1 MLQGRVKLK
10 GALPVRSFLFIDL
23 TGFSLSPSFGI
34 ITFKDT
40 RERLKLKSLTIKL
53 ILFLN
58 YICIILTMGKILITQ
73 SSLSVQHFVPLM
85 LATLFL
91 GDITYIAACNLKE
104 NMILFLFCGL
114 LAVDSWYLI
123 FAAGPMNISEFWFR
137 LFSPVMLYLSVRF
150 CLIFL
155 FQGYKYKM
163 KKATDSLLA
172 VFCICAI
179 ACVFLT
185 ERIYA
190 CTYGLQLIGSIACFL
205 LVVLFH
211 RKRVAFVLKSE
222 KKSILL
228 SLAVTLAFFIIYYFL
243 TIDVKDHIG
252 NFGVYIVVL
261 IFFMSIHGI
270 VLKETDGVPIS
281 AVISFKEQLLLA
293 AVGTGILISVCI
305 VLNWPVTVF
314 ILLLNLALAF
324 IFLFNIILGENL
336 KHNNHIISRNSK
348 YTYALN
354 RLKHEEE
361 LKETF
366 SNFLHDEV
374 LQDLL
379 SIKNMLGKS
388 NRPEVQDL
396 IQETLNRLNIRIR
409 SQMQDYHPVLLKSLT
424 LKENLNELIQSIRTL
439 FPQRD
444 IDVSFECSD
453 TLFIPEPYDMLVYR
467 LIKELLTNIYKHSN
481 GNHAWIIL
489 SLEKDIVKL
498 YVCDNG
504 KRETLKEVDNNDPSL
519 WHKGLLS
526 MKEQIDDLG
535 GIFSVS
541 DNIPQGVRTEIQ
553 FLVKGD
559 VSYKHFVS

>member
-1 MLQGRVKLK
+1 M
-10 GALPVRSFLFIDL
+10 
-23 TGFSLSPSFGI
+23 
-34 ITFKDT
+34 
-40 RERLKLKSLTIKL
+40 KSITIKL
-53 ILFLN
+53 ILFIN
-58 YICIILTMGKILITQ
+58 YIFIILAIGKVLFTH
-73 SSLSVQHFVPLM
+73 SSLSVQHLVPLI

-114 LAVDSWYLI
+114 LSVDSWYLI
-123 FAAGPMNISEFWFR
+123 FAAGPMNTSEFWFR

-150 CLIFL
+150 CLLFL

-163 KKATDSLLA
+163 KKATDCLLA
-172 VFCICAI
+172 IFCICTI

-190 CTYGLQLIGSIACFL
+190 CAYGLQLIGSLACFL

-211 RKRVAFVLKSE
+211 RKRVTFVLKSE
-222 KKSILL
+222 KKTILL
-228 SLAVTLAFFIIYYFL
+228 SLVVTLAIFIIYYYL
-243 TIDVKDHIG
+243 TINVKDHIG

-293 AVGTGILISVCI
+293 SIGIGVLVSVCI

-324 IFLFNIILGENL
+324 IFLFNIILGENF

-361 LKETF
+361 IKESF

-379 SIKNMLGKS
+379 SIKNMVGKS

-396 IQETLNRLNIRIR
+396 ICETLNRLNIRIR
-409 SQMQDYHPVLLKSLT
+409 SQMQDYHPILLKNLT
-424 LKENLNELIQSIRTL
+424 LKENLNELIQSVRAL

-444 IDVSFECSD
+444 INVSFECAD

-481 GNHAWIIL
+481 GNHAWIVL
-489 SLEKDIVKL
+489 TLEKDIVKL

-504 KRETLKEVDNNDPSL
+504 KRETLTEINDKEPSF
-519 WHKGLLS
+519 WHKGFLS

-541 DNIPQGVRTEIQ
+541 DNIPEGVRTEIQ

-559 VSYKHFVS
+559 VSYKYFVS

>member
-1 MLQGRVKLK
+1 M
-10 GALPVRSFLFIDL
+10 
-23 TGFSLSPSFGI
+23 
-34 ITFKDT
+34 
-40 RERLKLKSLTIKL
+40 KSLTIKL
-53 ILFLN
+53 ILFIN

-73 SSLSVQHFVPLM
+73 PSLSVQHFVPLM

-123 FAAGPMNISEFWFR
+123 SAAGPMNTSEFWFR

-150 CLIFL
+150 CLLFL

-163 KKATDSLLA
+163 KKATDILLA

-190 CTYGLQLIGSIACFL
+190 CTFGLQLIGSIVCFL

-314 ILLLNLALAF
+314 ILLLNLALAL
-324 IFLFNIILGENL
+324 IFLFNVILGENL
-336 KHNNHIISRNSK
+336 KHNNHIISRSSK

-361 LKETF
+361 LKEIF

-379 SIKNMLGKS
+379 SIKNMVGKS

-396 IQETLNRLNIRIR
+396 IRETLNRLNIRIR

-424 LKENLNELIQSIRTL
+424 LKENLNELIQSVRTL

-444 IDVSFECSD
+444 INVSFECSD

-504 KRETLKEVDNNDPSL
+504 KRETLKEVDNNEPSL

-553 FLVKGD
+553 FLGNCETSSQSRLKLR
-559 VSYKHFVS
+559 